1 VAWSSNHNWKDLDIV
16 ESSNCERPS
25 LTIRLGLETPLTR
38 TRDFLQSLEVFFL
51 SDLSLLP
58 QFVPGLASIAICEFE
73 AQSST
78 LARPV
83 VYHPRYS
90 AELPSTHRF
99 PMAKFKLLH
108 QLLLDQGLIERK
120 QIHVP
125 LSIARR
131 DLEEIHPRRYHET
144 FSRDQLT
151 RPEQRRIGLPA
162 TSALVQRTWLAV
174 GGTLL
179 TARLALR
186 YGLANHLAGG
196 THHAHPDFG
205 SGFCIFNDCA
215 VAAKVLLRRREVEKV
230 LIVDLDVHQGDGSAA
245 CFQADERVTTF
256 SVHAASNFPLR
267 KVKSDIDIPLPDGTE
282 DGDYLAAI
290 GDQLPN
296 VLDELKPQL
305 VLFNAG
311 VDPHRDDRLGRLH
324 LSDDGLL
331 MRDRLVLDACLRRK
345 IPVATV
351 IGGGYDSLRP
361 LVRRHAIVFRAAAE
375 QARLFN
381 LA

>member
-1 VAWSSNHNWKDLDIV
+1 
-16 ESSNCERPS
+16 
-25 LTIRLGLETPLTR
+25 
-38 TRDFLQSLEVFFL
+38 
-51 SDLSLLP
+51 
-58 QFVPGLASIAICEFE
+58 
-73 AQSST
+73 
-78 LARPV
+78 
-83 VYHPRYS
+83 
-90 AELPSTHRF
+90 
-99 PMAKFKLLH
+99 MAKFKLLH
-108 QLLLDQGLIERK
+108 QLLLDQGLIEK
-120 QIHVP
+120 KLIHMP

-186 YGLANHLAGG
+186 HGLASHLAGG

-215 VAAKVLLRRREVEKV
+215 VTARVLLQRGEVDRV

-267 KVKSDIDIPLPDGTE
+267 KVNSDFDIPLPDGTE
-282 DGDYLAAI
+282 DNDYLAAI

-296 VLDELKPQL
+296 VLDALNPQL

-311 VDPHRDDRLGRLH
+311 VDPHRDDRLGRLN

-331 MRDRLVLDACLRRK
+331 MRDRLVLDACLRRT

-351 IGGGYDSLRP
+351 IGGGYDSLKP